1 MIRDIMKYTE
11 EITNR
16 LNNLLEKTY
25 DAEKGYKLGA
35 EKVENPS
42 IKRFLESKVEQRYN
56 FGHQLKSEILA
67 YGHLPEKS
75 GTIKGDLH
83 RTWMNLTAT
92 LSSNEEERILD
103 EVERGEQSFIEEY
116 DDILNDKDMVLPPST
131 ENLLIAQRNSVQSAL
146 NTAKVYQEMVS

>member
-1 MIRDIMKYTE
+1 
-11 EITNR
+11 
-16 LNNLLEKTY
+16 
-25 DAEKGYKLGA
+25 
-35 EKVENPS
+35 
-42 IKRFLESKVEQRYN
+42 
-56 FGHQLKSEILA
+56 
-67 YGHLPEKS
+67 LPEKS

-116 DDILNDKDMVLPPST
+116 DDILNDKDMVLAPST